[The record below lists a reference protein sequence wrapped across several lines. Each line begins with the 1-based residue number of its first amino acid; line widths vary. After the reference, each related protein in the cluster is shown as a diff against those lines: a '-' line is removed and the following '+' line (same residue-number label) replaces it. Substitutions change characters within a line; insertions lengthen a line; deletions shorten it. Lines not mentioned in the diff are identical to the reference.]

1 MSEEN
6 IPSENSKKEILNSKQ
21 GEVTK
26 NISQQ
31 ETIEQTE
38 HIQNSKHKP
47 ETESMEV
54 HHHPNVEKKN
64 FKEYFLEF
72 IMIFLAV
79 TMGFFAENIREHF
92 VNKEKENQY
101 IKSFYEDLSNDERNL
116 PELIESIRY
125 SQLIPGDSLPALLS
139 NASTT
144 TRANNIYRFFRIII
158 RQQGISVFVTS
169 RTIDQLKNAGEM
181 RLITNKQIADDLV
194 DYYKGIAFVA
204 DLQQYLGAMKGDL
217 LKGSRPLLNSFDY
230 DKVADSL
237 DNIVD
242 PPATLYLRSK
252 NADVINDCLLD
263 ISNIKSL
270 SRGISQMIIEIKR
283 KAGNIKQLIHS
294 KYEIQK

>member
-1 MSEEN
+1 MSENQDVPKQPPNEETAAETGQQDST
-6 IPSENSKKEILNSKQ
+6 ISLSEASATN
-21 GEVTK
+21 
-26 NISQQ
+26 
-31 ETIEQTE
+31 
-38 HIQNSKHKP
+38 
-47 ETESMEV
+47 MEV

-72 IMIFLAV
+72 VMIFLAV

-116 PELIESIRY
+116 PYLIESIRY

-139 NASTT
+139 SASTT
-144 TRANNIYRFFRIII
+144 THANNIYRFFRLII
-158 RQQGISVFVTS
+158 RQQGIGVFVTS
-169 RTIDQLKNAGEM
+169 RTIEQLKNAGDM
-181 RLITNKQIADDLV
+181 RLITNKQIADNLV
-194 DYYKGIAFVA
+194 DYYKDIAFVA
-204 DLQQYLGAMKGDL
+204 DLQQYLGMMKGDL

-242 PPATLYLRSK
+242 PPATLYLRST
-252 NADVINDCLLD
+252 NADIINDCLLD
-263 ISNIKSL
+263 ISNIKGL
-270 SRGISQMIIEIKR
+270 SRGVSQMIIGIKR

-294 KYEIQK
+294 NYGIEK

>member
-1 MSEEN
+1 MSENQDVPKQPPNEETAAETGQQDST
-6 IPSENSKKEILNSKQ
+6 ISLSEASATN
-21 GEVTK
+21 
-26 NISQQ
+26 
-31 ETIEQTE
+31 
-38 HIQNSKHKP
+38 
-47 ETESMEV
+47 MEV

-116 PELIESIRY
+116 PALIESIRY

-144 TRANNIYRFFRIII
+144 TRANNIYRFFRLII
-158 RQQGISVFVTS
+158 RQQGIGVFVTS
-169 RTIDQLKNAGEM
+169 RTIEQLKNAGDM
-181 RLITNKQIADDLV
+181 RLITNKQIADNLV
-194 DYYKGIAFVA
+194 DYYKDIAFVA

-242 PPATLYLRSK
+242 PPATLYLRST
-252 NADVINDCLLD
+252 NADVINDCLLG

-270 SRGISQMIIEIKR
+270 SRGVSQMIIGIKR

-294 KYEIQK
+294 NYGIEK

>member
-1 MSEEN
+1 MSENQDVPKQPPNEETAAETGQQDST
-6 IPSENSKKEILNSKQ
+6 ISLSEASATN
-21 GEVTK
+21 
-26 NISQQ
+26 
-31 ETIEQTE
+31 
-38 HIQNSKHKP
+38 
-47 ETESMEV
+47 MEV

-64 FKEYFLEF
+64 FKEYFFEF

-116 PELIESIRY
+116 PYLIESIRY
-125 SQLIPGDSLPALLS
+125 SQLIPGDSLPVLLS

-144 TRANNIYRFFRIII
+144 TRANNIYRFFRLII
-158 RQQGISVFVTS
+158 RQQGIGVFVTS
-169 RTIDQLKNAGEM
+169 RTIEQLKNAGDM
-181 RLITNKQIADDLV
+181 RLITNKQIADNLV
-194 DYYKGIAFVA
+194 DYYKDIAFVA
-204 DLQQYLGAMKGDL
+204 DLQQYLGSMKGDL
-217 LKGSRPLLNSFDY
+217 LKGSRPLLNSYDY

-242 PPATLYLRSK
+242 PPATLYLRST
-252 NADVINDCLLD
+252 NADVINDCLLG

-270 SRGISQMIIEIKR
+270 SKGVSQMIIGIKR

-294 KYEIQK
+294 QYGIEK